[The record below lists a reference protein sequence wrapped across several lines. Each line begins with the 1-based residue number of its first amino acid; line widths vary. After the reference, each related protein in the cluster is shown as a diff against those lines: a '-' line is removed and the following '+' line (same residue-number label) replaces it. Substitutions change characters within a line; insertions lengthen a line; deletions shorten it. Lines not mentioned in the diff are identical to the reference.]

1 MVNVVVDE
9 GQHVVGVALAVAIDA
24 GGGRG
29 GLHLVAMWQQN
40 NEQDGGS
47 GGRRQ
52 GDAPDNMSRLAML
65 LSAPLRVG
73 GRLGQ
78 TMRIPGSITHN
89 SL

>member
-1 MVNVVVDE
+1 MVDIIVY
-9 GQHVVGVALAVAIDA
+9 QSHHVVGRALAVAVDA

-29 GLHLVAMWQQN
+29 GMHLVAMWQQN

-65 LSAPLRVG
+65 LFAPLRVG
-73 GRLGQ
+73 GMYLFY
-78 TMRIPGSITHN
+78 
-89 SL
+89 